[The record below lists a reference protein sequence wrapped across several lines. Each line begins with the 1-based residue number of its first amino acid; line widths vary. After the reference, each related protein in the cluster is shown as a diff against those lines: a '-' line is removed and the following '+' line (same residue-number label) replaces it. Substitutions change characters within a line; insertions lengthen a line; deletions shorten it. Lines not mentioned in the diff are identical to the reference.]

1 MNKKLVFVT
10 FFAFSIVAASR
21 VYADPHLPEKFDVSL
36 TGLQFGWTIDQTVE
50 FLKKRV
56 EDRYGVLIRDT
67 MDVRNRDQLRREA
80 IAEAATIGTEIV
92 KFDGSDTRWNVSEVK
107 DEFRHG
113 FGEEMLHVKE
123 GATHLYFYYVD
134 GALYKLQMTLPKD
147 QQKEFLKAVVRAYGE
162 PTITSEKGGFT
173 ADANETVR
181 VWADTSISFSVTDHS
196 ERFQCFSFRWADAR
210 VDAIVKAKWPHEDAD
225 TINPLIL
232 ESMEWASDPNSEEYG
247 EDFDPVGDMLG
258 VSPTPTPKPEKKPAK
273 SGKAKPRKK

>member
-1 MNKKLVFVT
+1 MFTQIL
-10 FFAFSIVAASR
+10 ICR
-21 VYADPHLPEKFDVSL
+21 KFDVSL

-80 IAEAATIGTEIV
+80 IAEAATIGTEII

-173 ADANETVR
+173 ADETKLC
-181 VWADTSISFSVTDHS
+181 AFGQTLASVSRSPITAKVPV
-196 ERFQCFSFRWADAR
+196 FQFQMGGRR

-232 ESMEWASDPNSEEYG
+232 ESM
-247 EDFDPVGDMLG
+247 VGF
-258 VSPTPTPKPEKKPAK
+258 
-273 SGKAKPRKK
+273 